1 MIAFKIVKNWI
12 LALFA
17 KVCCLLFHYSCDSY
31 LVAITRNRSKLK
43 KFLLF
48 LILISPALL
57 KAQEKYSR
65 TLKLMGC
72 HYEITVVAA
81 NQAEG
86 DKFIDIAANEV
97 TRIEK
102 LISEWDSTT
111 QISHVNYYA
120 GIHPV
125 KVDKEVFDLIVRSI
139 KISELTDGAFDV
151 TWAAMN
157 QIWKFDGSMK
167 RLPTREEVAEA
178 AARVGYKNIV
188 LDPVNLTVYLKLKG
202 MRLGF
207 GGIGKGYG
215 ADKGADLLKSLG
227 VAGGIMNASG
237 DITAWGHQPDGKPW
251 MIGITNPFNKD
262 KVFSWFPFNGKSI
275 GTSGDYENFVEF
287 DGKRYSH
294 IIDPR
299 TGWPVHGVSS
309 VTLFGPNAEL
319 STALTK
325 AIFVMG
331 IDVGINLL
339 KQIKGIEFIVVDEH
353 GKIYESDHI
362 KMNPFKK

>member
-1 MIAFKIVKNWI
+1 MITVFP
-12 LALFA
+12 
-17 KVCCLLFHYSCDSY
+17 
-31 LVAITRNRSKLK
+31 
-43 KFLLF
+43 LF
-48 LILISPALL
+48 LQ
-57 KAQEKYSR
+57 AQQKYSR

-72 HYEITVVAA
+72 RYEITVIAA
-81 NQAEG
+81 SEAEG
-86 DKFIDIAANEV
+86 NKFIDIAAKEV

-111 QISHVNYYA
+111 QISHVNFYA
-120 GIHPV
+120 GIRPV
-125 KVDKEVFDLIVRSI
+125 KVDKEVFDLIVRSN

-151 TWAAMN
+151 SWAGMN

-167 RLPTREEVAEA
+167 RLPTQEEVAEA
-178 AARVGYKNIV
+178 ASKVGFKNII
-188 LDPVNLTVYLKLKG
+188 LNEKDTTVFLKIKG

-215 ADKGADLLKSLG
+215 ADKGAALLKSMG

-237 DITAWGHQPDGKPW
+237 DITAWGAQPDGKPW
-251 MIGITNPFNKD
+251 MIGITNPYNKE

-275 GTSGDYENFVEF
+275 GTSGNYENFVEF
-287 DGKRYSH
+287 DGVRYTH

-299 TGWPVHGVSS
+299 TGWPVHGISS
-309 VTLFGPNAEL
+309 VTIFGPNAEL

-331 IDVGINLL
+331 REVGINLL
-339 KQIKGIEFIVVDEH
+339 KQIKGIEFVVVDEQ
-353 GKIYESDHI
+353 GKIYESDHV
-362 KMNPFKK
+362 KMNPIKL